1 MELGGYHLLYNAAV
15 QVILAEENVKEAFQM
30 SVEFAIADGQ
40 FSDEEYDYWT
50 QLATD
55 LEIDEDKATKW
66 FNRVLEEYDM
76 EPMDSLF

>member
-1 MELGGYHLLYNAAV
+1 
-15 QVILAEENVKEAFQM
+15 M
-30 SVEFAIADGQ
+30 SVEFAIADGH
-40 FSDEEYDYWT
+40 FSDEEYNYWT

-55 LEIDEDKATKW
+55 LELDEDKATKW

>member
-1 MELGGYHLLYNAAV
+1 
-15 QVILAEENVKEAFQM
+15 M
-30 SVEFAIADGQ
+30 SAEFAIADGT

-55 LEIDEDKATKW
+55 LDIPEEKATKW
-66 FNRVLEEYDM
+66 FNRVLEDYDM